1 MASLAPLGE
10 VAGRSLPTYATSATS
25 RDTGR
30 TDAPS
35 TATQPPLHSA
45 QAQVQSHDGGFDSES
60 QGFVDHADFFRS
72 EKHKL
77 TENSVKGKL
86 SKNFSFWKNLGT
98 YDYILDIVKNG
109 YSIPF
114 TKLPP
119 SMNIKNN
126 LSAMK
131 NKSFVQEKVN
141 ELLSS
146 GRVVKVPFQPFVV
159 SPLSV
164 AENRT
169 KNVSY

>member
-1 MASLAPLGE
+1 M
-10 VAGRSLPTYATSATS
+10 
-25 RDTGR
+25 
-30 TDAPS
+30 
-35 TATQPPLHSA
+35 
-45 QAQVQSHDGGFDSES
+45 
-60 QGFVDHADFFRS
+60 DHADFFRS
-72 EKHKL
+72 EKHKF
-77 TENSVKGKL
+77 TENSVKGSL

-119 SMNIKNN
+119 TMKIRNN

-146 GRVVKVPFQPFVV
+146 
-159 SPLSV
+159 
-164 AENRT
+164 
-169 KNVSY
+169 